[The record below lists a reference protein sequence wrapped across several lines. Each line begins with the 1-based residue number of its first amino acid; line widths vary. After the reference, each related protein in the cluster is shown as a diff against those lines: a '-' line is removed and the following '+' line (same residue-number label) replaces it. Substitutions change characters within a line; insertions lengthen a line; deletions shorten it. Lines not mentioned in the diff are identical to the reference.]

1 MKLLSIFVFLFLFS
15 ATSNATHHERN
26 AALKEIEK
34 TFGLVPKFY
43 SAYPPEG
50 VVGAWEEMKNL
61 QLNPNTALSGV
72 HKELIGLAV
81 AAQIPCHYCAY
92 FHSQA
97 AKLNGGND
105 QQIKEAI
112 AISGIVRFWGA
123 YFYGMKLDRED
134 FIKETDKIME
144 IQEERMKPD
153 YKAPVLPPI
162 LVNDAESANLDIER
176 SLGRVP
182 FFLGPFPKKSFAGS
196 WLNIKGIYFNPK
208 TTIPIKIKVL
218 IGLAVTAQA
227 HDKYGVY
234 WNTEMAKVYGAT
246 EQEISEAVEMAGLTR
261 HWSTWLNG
269 NLFEEKAFKKEAD
282 KIFAHL
288 KKQAAKKN

>member
-1 MKLLSIFVFLFLFS
+1 MKLLCIFVSLFLFS

-50 VVGAWEEMKNL
+50 VVGAWEEMKNFE
-61 QLNPNTALSGV
+61 LNPNTALSGV
-72 HKELIGLAV
+72 YKELIGLAV
-81 AAQIPCHYCAY
+81 ASQIPCHYCAY
-92 FHSQA
+92 FHTQA

-105 QQIKEAI
+105 QQVKEAI
-112 AISGIVRFWGA
+112 AISGITRLWGA
-123 YFYGMKLDRED
+123 WFSGMQLDKKE
-134 FIKETDKIME
+134 FMKETDKIME
-144 IQEERMKPD
+144 IQKERMKPG

-162 LVNDAESANLDIER
+162 EVTDAESANKDIER
-176 SLGRVP
+176 NMGLVP
-182 FFLGPFPKKSFAGS
+182 YFVGQFPKKSFAGS
-196 WLNIKGIYFNPK
+196 WLNIKGLFFNPS
-208 TTIPIKIKVL
+208 TAIPVKIKAL
-218 IGLAVTAQA
+218 IGLAVSAQSN
-227 HDKYGVY
+227 DKFGVY
-234 WNTEMAKVYGAT
+234 WDTEMAKVNGAT

-288 KKQAAKKN
+288 KKQAAKKK